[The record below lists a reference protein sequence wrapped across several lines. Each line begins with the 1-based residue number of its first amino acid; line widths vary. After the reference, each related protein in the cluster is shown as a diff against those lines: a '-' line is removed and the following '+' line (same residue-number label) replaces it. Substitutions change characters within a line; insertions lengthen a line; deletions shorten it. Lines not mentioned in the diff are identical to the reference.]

1 MVSTVFPKI
10 LFSQY
15 FWFIIAFIL
24 IVAIRIARKKGHSPF
39 PGAVKF
45 FKKHEKGITKIS
57 DVFWICIVSFWSA
70 LACFML
76 FTFRKDLSV
85 PIESEPFRTMSLQTD
100 RMFLFSIL
108 IMWSGTSGFCVGN
121 LSIFHLNITK
131 IKRIILLIV
140 CLLPIVFTILWVLS
154 GATESRWSTAQ
165 LCLLSSAGSWII
177 NMSAVLV
184 GRSFYELL
192 GNTVKKTKLMLSHH
206 AG

>member
-1 MVSTVFPKI
+1 MLSTIIPEI

-15 FWFIIAFIL
+15 FWWIIAFVL
-24 IVAIRIARKKGHSPF
+24 IVAFYIAKKQEPPPF
-39 PGAVKF
+39 PGAGRF
-45 FKKHEKGITKIS
+45 FKKHEKVITKIN
-57 DVFWICIVSFWSA
+57 DFFWICTVLFWSA
-70 LACFML
+70 LAYFML

-85 PIESEPFRTMSLQTD
+85 PLEAEPFRTMSLQTD

-140 CLLPIVFTILWVLS
+140 CLLPIAFTILWVFS
-154 GATESRWSTAQ
+154 GATKSLWSTAQ

-177 NMSAVLV
+177 NMPAVLV

-192 GNTVKKTKLMLSHH
+192 RNMVKKMKLMFSHH
-206 AG
+206 AC